1 VGVLTFLDW
10 YGLIQVFC
18 TMERSK
24 IEKIE
29 SQKPEELW
37 DKLLDKD
44 SEENLGYVFQDVLY
58 RLVNRPDLYYLETDN
73 KNLFAIVRKRSD
85 DSMIYETGIPDEI
98 ETLKQVGISK

>member
-1 VGVLTFLDW
+1 
-10 YGLIQVFC
+10 
-18 TMERSK
+18 MERSK